1 MAKKYNGTIN
11 FASALRPTGAQ
22 PLDDRMVVQSLTD
35 LMSFATFEAEGASAA
50 YNGMMVAVIEE
61 QKVFMLVDAANLT
74 SEDSW
79 VAVGSGNGS
88 LAVETYGEAIALA
101 SDENIGQVIYVKTK
115 SEYDADGEE
124 GELEAVEYEAAPYIV
139 IGTGKLMKLAAS
151 TASGDVTADVAELQ
165 TKVSSLETAV
175 GKDGE
180 EPSGLYKVV
189 ADAVAE
195 AAQDAQDKADDAQ
208 EAAEAT
214 AAAALSAYKGEM
226 SIALGG
232 KVDKTTY
239 DEKVQ
244 AIESAISGKV
254 AQGDFDTLEGRV
266 DTAEGE
272 IDALQTAIAT
282 KAEAQALA
290 DGLATK
296 VDKAEGYRLM
306 SEAEGTKLKGIAE
319 GAQVNKIEKIIFN
332 GTEAIVDTQNKS
344 VTLTTP
350 VDYITGLGADE
361 KVLSVVDGKLA
372 STLSLNYY
380 KGTNEEGTS
389 VYEIQLVGNEN
400 TVVGRIDAKD
410 FVKDGMLNNVELKKN
425 PENKPAGTYL
435 VFTWNNEAGTTEP
448 MYVPVTDLIDV
459 YEEGNGIAL
468 DGKKF
473 SVNLKAGEE
482 FLEVTEAG
490 LATKGIAT
498 AITEAKNEVVGDA
511 ETDTKD
517 SLTLQGVKKYAADQA
532 STAQSA
538 AEGVAATKADEALES
553 AKGYVDAIVNDTV
566 DADGQPVKGLESRIS
581 ELEGQDVYVKTAVDQ
596 QIANAQS
603 GAEQTAA
610 AALATYASGMTETLA
625 TKADV
630 DKVYTKEAAN
640 AQFVAQEGYVAYS
653 TEEKNK
659 LAAIEN
665 GAEVNVIE
673 SVSVN
678 NVAAELDGKTAKVS
692 IEAKN
697 MQLGTDI
704 TTDGKENNGLEGEE
718 SNVVYSAESYI
729 PTVLQGIYQ
738 SIRSAVAGGVN
749 SVTASDTSIEVNS
762 ADANNPKVGVRVEA
776 STEQTVS
783 EGHIELVK
791 GANGLYGAMY
801 YEGDDA
807 E

>member
-35 LMSFATFEAEGASAA
+35 LMSASTFEAEGASAA

-124 GELEAVEYEAAPYIV
+124 GELEAIEYEAAPYIV

-195 AAQDAQDKADDAQ
+195 AAQDAQDKADEAQ
-208 EAAEAT
+208 SAAEKT
-214 AAAALSAYKGEM
+214 ASDALDAYKSEM
-226 SIALGG
+226 VETLKG
-232 KVDKTTY
+232 KVDVDTYTT
-239 DEKVQ
+239 KVG
-244 AIESAISGKV
+244 ELETAISGKV

-272 IDALQTAIAT
+272 IDALQTAVST
-282 KAEAQALA
+282 KAEAQDLT
-290 DGLATK
+290 DGLAKK

-306 SEAEGTKLKGIAE
+306 SDDEGSKLEGIAE
-319 GAQVNKIEKIIFN
+319 GAQVNVIEKIIFN
-332 GTEAIVDTQNKS
+332 NKEAVVDAQTKT

-350 VDYITGLGADE
+350 ADYITGLGADE

-380 KGTNEEGTS
+380 TGKNEEGKT
-389 VYEIQLVGNEN
+389 VYEIQLVGKDN

-410 FVKDGMLNNVELKKN
+410 FVKDGMLNTVDLVKD
-425 PENKPAGTYL
+425 PAGKSEGTYL
-435 VFTWNNEAGTTEP
+435 VFTWNNESGVSEP

-459 YEEGNGIAL
+459 YTASNGVALEGKNFSIAL
-468 DGKKF
+468 K
-473 SVNLKAGEE
+473 SGEE
-482 FLEVTEAG
+482 FLEVTDAG
-490 LATKGIAT
+490 LATKGIAD
-498 AITEAKNEVVGDA
+498 AITTAKNEVVGDA
-511 ETDTKD
+511 ENDTKD
-517 SLTLQGVKKYAADQA
+517 SLTLQGIKKYADEQA
-532 STAQSA
+532 SAAQAA
-538 AEGVAATKADEALES
+538 AEV
-553 AKGYVDAIVNDTV
+553 
-566 DADGQPVKGLESRIS
+566 
-581 ELEGQDVYVKTAVDQ
+581 
-596 QIANAQS
+596 
-603 GAEQTAA
+603 TAA
-610 AALATYASGMTETLA
+610 ADATSKASAAQAAAISAAAADA
-625 TKADV
+625 TSKADAAQAAAISAAAA
-630 DKVYTKEAAN
+630 DAQEKADAAQAAAEATAD
-640 AQFVAQEGYVAYS
+640 AALKAYQGEMTTALDGKAAVGDSYLKSEADSKFVAKEGFNEFA
-653 TEEKNK
+653 EELETK
-659 LAAIEN
+659 LEGIAA
-665 GAEVNVIE
+665 GAQVNVIE
-673 SVSVN
+673 AVTVNGVEATITDTKVAEVTIDGTQVALGKDVVS
-678 NVAAELDGKTAKVS
+678 DDT
-692 IEAKN
+692 
-697 MQLGTDI
+697 
-704 TTDGKENNGLEGEE
+704 
-718 SNVVYSAESYI
+718 VVYAATKNI
-729 PTVLQGIYQ
+729 ADVLQGIQ
-738 SIRSAVAGGVN
+738 DSIAVAVSGGLTGVVAGNGVEVSAVA
-749 SVTASDTSIEVNS
+749 
-762 ADANNPKVGVRVEA
+762 ANK
-776 STEQTVS
+776 QTVS
-783 EGHIELVK
+783 VKVSTAEGNMITADE
-791 GANGLYGAMY
+791 NGIYAAMY
-801 YEGDDA
+801 YDGDDA